1 MSVAVYFPN
10 NDLVPIGAPFQIFSI
25 PVQLTA
31 NENIRRTNNFF
42 NSAVAT
48 TMNRNISTSQVQI
61 QIQQRI
67 MEKSFNVNNCMIPSC
82 NNNANNANKI
92 FWPNDKL
99 FKQNA
104 QWSVK
109 ELSILQNCLEK
120 GIYKPKEIGSVIRSH
135 SKGTCKSVSQ
145 VQMKISH
152 LKKDAGRNTG
162 KPLSTDDIP
171 FLLKVLNDLL
181 SCGGDKRRK
190 KSKQFMQNLKE
201 YSINNNVKSEGD
213 SEMSPV
219 SSPASSPMASRVN
232 SPVNTPPVL
241 GDKNGDSNCS
251 LSDQDSDI
259 NSEIDSDNDCPKKPM
274 SPRCLK
280 NEFNKVAT
288 PVPIKV
294 EKRCHR
300 TTGSTDSVIFTD
312 EDCQFISILE
322 NDLLQHNVP
331 QCAFQSQSQSQSQ
344 PHPPVPNVV
353 NHTPETY
360 MNNLMNQEI
369 DNWLM

>member
-1 MSVAVYFPN
+1 
-10 NDLVPIGAPFQIFSI
+10 
-25 PVQLTA
+25 
-31 NENIRRTNNFF
+31 
-42 NSAVAT
+42 
-48 TMNRNISTSQVQI
+48 
-61 QIQQRI
+61 
-67 MEKSFNVNNCMIPSC
+67 
-82 NNNANNANKI
+82 
-92 FWPNDKL
+92 
-99 FKQNA
+99 
-104 QWSVK
+104 
-109 ELSILQNCLEK
+109 
-120 GIYKPKEIGSVIRSH
+120 
-135 SKGTCKSVSQ
+135 
-145 VQMKISH
+145 
-152 LKKDAGRNTG
+152 
-162 KPLSTDDIP
+162 
-171 FLLKVLNDLL
+171 LKVLNDLL

-232 SPVNTPPVL
+232 SPVNTPPAL
-241 GDKNGDSNCS
+241 GDKNGDSNSS

-280 NEFNKVAT
+280 HEFNKVAT

-294 EKRCHR
+294 EKRCDVNTHR
-300 TTGSTDSVIFTD
+300 TTGSMHPVIFTD

-322 NDLLQHNVP
+322 NDLLQHNVT
-331 QCAFQSQSQSQSQ
+331 QCAFQPQSQLQSQAQAQSQ
-344 PHPPVPNVV
+344 PLSQQPPVPNIV
-353 NHTPETY
+353 NHNPETY